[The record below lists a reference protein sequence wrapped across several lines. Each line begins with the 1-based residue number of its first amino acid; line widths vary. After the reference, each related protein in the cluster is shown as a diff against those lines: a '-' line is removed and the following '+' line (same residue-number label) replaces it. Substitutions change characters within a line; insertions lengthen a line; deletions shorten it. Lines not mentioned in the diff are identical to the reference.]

1 MPGMLGPVEPQREWP
16 AVPEK
21 VPPPRLC
28 LGHVGADDELVAG
41 AAVCHRDAEAASG
54 TPSDIAEHRN
64 VAVQQSAEACRS
76 AHRGYRRVQRRGAHQ
91 KPSKRFGYFG
101 HDGYQRAASSRA
113 CRTGHGFPAFGFRQL
128 ARRADDQSTTTRRLS
143 DEIEY
148 SQPVLYKHFSGMDNL
163 AAAVAIDG
171 FGELA
176 EVLSGARRG
185 RRTPN
190 ATLKRIAHAYI
201 EFAEKNP
208 ALYDAMFTRAT
219 TLRFADADTPPE
231 LSEAFAELRQ
241 AVADIAD
248 RQDADTL
255 AEVLWAALHGLVALN
270 RASRLRPGQRSARI
284 ELLVDQFTH
293 AP

>member
-1 MPGMLGPVEPQREWP
+1 MLLSGMAINERRARE
-16 AVPEK
+16 
-21 VPPPRLC
+21 
-28 LGHVGADDELVAG
+28 H
-41 AAVCHRDAEAASG
+41 AA
-54 TPSDIAEHRN
+54 
-64 VAVQQSAEACRS
+64 
-76 AHRGYRRVQRRGAHQ
+76 RRQMIISTA
-91 KPSKRFGYFG
+91 
-101 HDGYQRAASSRA
+101 
-113 CRTGHGFPAFGFRQL
+113 RQL
-128 ARRADDQSTTTRRLS
+128 AEAEGWEAVTTRRLS

-185 RRTPN
+185 RRTPD

-231 LSEAFAELRQ
+231 LSNAFAELRQ

-270 RASRLRPGQRSARI
+270 RGGRLRAGQRSARI